1 MADEKTEEA
10 TPKRREDERKKG
22 NIARSQDMNSALTMI
37 AGIGILFVLA
47 PMIMEKLR
55 NLLYYTLTHLNPDEI
70 EVNDII
76 GLFAPYAKV
85 TGEML
90 LPFMLALCAAIV
102 IILRVLNGPIF
113 TAEKIKPKIDK
124 LTPSSIVQGLKKM
137 FNPFEPKNM
146 VEIGKSFLKMGIV
159 GYVGFSTVMGRKDE
173 ILGLLGVDIPT
184 AFAVLASILTQ
195 MIINICIAMLIIGF
209 IDKKYQDYEYNK
221 SIKMTKQEIKDE
233 WKNMEGD
240 PIIKSKIKSAQMQF
254 MKQKMM
260 SAVPN
265 ADVVVVNPTHFS
277 VALKYDKDIAPAPVV
292 VAKGVDYMAFKIRE
306 IAKANNVPIVENK
319 PLARSL
325 YKLVQV
331 DQVIPAE
338 LYVAVAEIL
347 AFVYGK
353 DGPPKMRINNPNL
366 NPNHNPNVS
375 GHR

>member
-22 NIARSQDMNSALTMI
+22 NIAKSQDMTSSLTI
-37 AGIGILFVLA
+37 TVGVGLLFALA
-47 PMIMEKLR
+47 PGIMEKLQ

-70 EVNDII
+70 ETQDII
-76 GLFAPYAKV
+76 TIFAPYAKII
-85 TGEML
+85 GEIM
-90 LPFMLALCAAIV
+90 LPFLLGLAIATV
-102 IILRVLNGPIF
+102 IIIRMQVGSLFAL
-113 TAEKIKPKIDK
+113 EKIKPKIDK
-124 LTPSSIVQGLKKM
+124 LTPSGIVQGLKKM
-137 FNPFEPKNM
+137 MNPFEPKNL
-146 VEIGKSFLKMGIV
+146 VELAKSFFKMGLV

-173 ILGLLGVDIPT
+173 LLGLLGVDIPS
-184 AFAVLASILTQ
+184 AFAVLAGILMQ
-195 MIINICIAMLIIGF
+195 MAINIIVAMIILGF
-209 IDKKYQDYEYNK
+209 LDKKYQDYEYNK

-265 ADVVVVNPTHFS
+265 ADVVVANPTHFS
-277 VALKYDKDIAPAPVV
+277 VALKYDKDIAPAPIV

-325 YKLVQV
+325 YKLVEV
-331 DQVIPAE
+331 DQVIPAD
-338 LYVAVAEIL
+338 LYVAVAEVL

-353 DGPPKMRINNPNL
+353 DGPPKAKINNPNL
-366 NPNHNPNVS
+366 SEKNS
-375 GHR
+375 

>member
-22 NIARSQDMNSALTMI
+22 NIAKSQDMTSALTI
-37 AGIGILFVLA
+37 TAGLLFVLS
-47 PMIMEKLR
+47 PYIMEKIK
-55 NLLYYTLTHLNPDEI
+55 NLLYYTLTHLNPNEI
-70 EVNDII
+70 ETNDII
-76 GLFAPYAKV
+76 TLFAPYAKI
-85 TGEML
+85 TGEIM
-90 LPFMLALCAAIV
+90 LPFLLGLAVSTALV
-102 IILRVLNGPIF
+102 VRLQVGPMF
-113 TAEKIKPKIDK
+113 TLEKIKPKIDK
-124 LTPSSIVQGLKKM
+124 LTPSSIMQGLKKM
-137 FNPFEPKNM
+137 FNPFEPKNL
-146 VEIGKSFLKMGIV
+146 VEMSKSFLKVGIV

-173 ILGLLGVDIPT
+173 LLGLLGVDIPT
-184 AFAVLASILTQ
+184 AFAVLAGILTQ
-195 MIINICIAMLIIGF
+195 MIINIIVAMLIIGF
-209 IDKKYQDYEYNK
+209 IDKKYQEYEFNK

-265 ADVVVVNPTHFS
+265 ADVVVANPTHFS

-331 DQVIPAE
+331 DHVIPAE

-366 NPNHNPNVS
+366 NPNNNINPNL
-375 GHR
+375 RR

>member
-1 MADEKTEEA
+1 MADERTEEA
-10 TPKRREDERKKG
+10 TPKRRQDERKKG
-22 NIARSQDMNSALTMI
+22 NISKSQDMTSSLTVC
-37 AGIGILFVLA
+37 AGVGLLFVLA
-47 PMIMEKLR
+47 PIILEKLK
-55 NLLYYTLTHLNPDEI
+55 NLLYYTCTHLKPDEI

-76 GLFAPYAKV
+76 AIFAPYAKI
-85 TGEML
+85 TGEIL
-90 LPFMLALCAAIV
+90 LPFLLGLMITTAL
-102 IILRVLNGPIF
+102 IIRMQVGALF
-113 TAEKIKPKIDK
+113 ATEKIKPKLDK
-124 LTPSSIVQGLKKM
+124 FKADSIMKGLKRI
-137 FNPFEPKNM
+137 FNPFEPKNLM
-146 VEIGKSFLKMGIV
+146 EIAKSILKMAIV
-159 GYVGFSTVMGRKDE
+159 GGCGFSAVNSRKDE
-173 ILGLLGVDIPT
+173 LLGLLGMDIPT
-184 AFAVLASILTQ
+184 AFAVLGSILTQ
-195 MIINICIAMLIIGF
+195 MVINICVAMLIIGF

-240 PIIKSKIKSAQMQF
+240 PLIKSKIKSAQMQF
-254 MKQKMM
+254 MRQKMM

-265 ADVVVVNPTHFS
+265 ADVVVANPTHFS
-277 VALKYDKDIAPAPVV
+277 VALKYDKDIAPAPIV

-353 DGPPKMRINNPNL
+353 DGPPKATIKNPNL
-366 NPNHNPNVS
+366 TP
-375 GHR
+375 RR

>member
-1 MADEKTEEA
+1 MADERTEEA

-22 NIARSQDMNSALTMI
+22 NISRSQDMTAALTI
-37 AGIGILFVLA
+37 SAAVGLLFVLA
-47 PMIMEKLR
+47 PIILEKLK
-55 NLLYYTLTHLNPDEI
+55 NLLYYTCTHLKPDEI

-76 GLFAPYAKV
+76 TIFAPYAKI
-85 TGEML
+85 TGEIL
-90 LPFMLALCAAIV
+90 LPFLLGLMVVTALIMRLQVGALFA
-102 IILRVLNGPIF
+102 
-113 TAEKIKPKIDK
+113 TEKIKPKIDK
-124 LTPSSIVQGLKKM
+124 LTPSSILKGLKKIL
-137 FNPFEPKNM
+137 NPFEPKNM
-146 VEIGKSFLKMGIV
+146 VEITKSVLKMAVV
-159 GYVGFSTVMGRKDE
+159 GYCGFAAVNGRKDE
-173 ILGLLGVDIPT
+173 LLGLLGVDIPT

-195 MIINICIAMLIIGF
+195 MIINICVAMLIIGF

-221 SIKMTKQEIKDE
+221 SLKMTKQEIKDE

-254 MKQKMM
+254 MRQKMM
-260 SAVPN
+260 SAVPK
-265 ADVVVVNPTHFS
+265 ADVVVANPTHFS

-306 IAKANNVPIVENK
+306 IAKANGVPIVENK

-353 DGPPKMRINNPNL
+353 DGPPKMRINNPN
-366 NPNHNPNVS
+366 NPNNPNIS
-375 GHR
+375 QRR

>member
-10 TPKRREDERKKG
+10 TPRRREDERKKG
-22 NIARSQDMNSALTMI
+22 NVAKSQDMTSALTITSGVGLM
-37 AGIGILFVLA
+37 FVLS
-47 PMIMEKLR
+47 PMIMEKLK
-55 NLLYYTLTHLNPDEI
+55 NLLYYTLTHLNPNEI
-70 EVNDII
+70 ETNDII
-76 GLFAPYAKV
+76 TIFAPYAKV

-90 LPFMLALCAAIV
+90 LPFFLGLVVAT
-102 IILRVLNGPIF
+102 ILVVRLQVGSIF
-113 TAEKIKPKIDK
+113 STEKIKPKIDK
-124 LTPSSIVQGLKKM
+124 LTPSSMVNALKKM

-146 VEIGKSFLKMGIV
+146 VEITKSFLKMGIV

-173 ILGLLGVDIPT
+173 LLGLLGVDIPT
-184 AFAVLASILTQ
+184 AFAVLAGILTQ
-195 MIINICIAMLIIGF
+195 MIINICVAMLIIGF

-240 PIIKSKIKSAQMQF
+240 PLIKSKIKSAQMQF
-254 MKQKMM
+254 MRQKMM

-265 ADVVVVNPTHFS
+265 ADVVVANPTHLS

-347 AFVYGK
+347 AFIYGK

-366 NPNHNPNVS
+366 NPQQNS
-375 GHR
+375 RR

>member
-22 NIARSQDMNSALTMI
+22 NIPRSQDMTSALTI
-37 AGIGILFVLA
+37 TAGIGLLFVMSPHIL
-47 PMIMEKLR
+47 EKLK
-55 NLLYYTLTHLNPDEI
+55 NLLYYTLTHLRPEEI
-70 EVNDII
+70 ETNDII
-76 GLFAPYAKV
+76 TLFAPYAKV
-85 TGEML
+85 TGELM
-90 LPFMLALCAAIV
+90 LPFLLGLAAA
-102 IILRVLNGPIF
+102 
-113 TAEKIKPKIDK
+113 TALLVRLQVGALFSTEKIKPKIDK
-124 LTPSSIVQGLKKM
+124 LTPSSIMQGLKKM
-137 FNPFEPKNM
+137 FNPFEPRNLIEM
-146 VEIGKSFLKMGIV
+146 TKSFLKVGIV

-195 MIINICIAMLIIGF
+195 MIINIIVAMLIIGF
-209 IDKKYQDYEYNK
+209 IDRKYQEYEYNK

-240 PIIKSKIKSAQMQF
+240 PVIKSKIKSAQMQF
-254 MKQKMM
+254 MRQKMM
-260 SAVPN
+260 NAVPT
-265 ADVVVVNPTHFS
+265 ADVVVANPTHFS

-306 IAKANNVPIVENK
+306 IAKANGVPIVENK

-325 YKLVQV
+325 YKLVKV

-353 DGPPKMRINNPNL
+353 NGPPKMRINNPNL
-366 NPNHNPNVS
+366 NPNSNI
-375 GHR
+375 RR

>member
-22 NIARSQDMNSALTMI
+22 NIPKSQDMTSALTI
-37 AGIGILFVLA
+37 TAGIGLLFAFSSL
-47 PMIMEKLR
+47 MMEKMK
-55 NLLYYTLTHLNPDEI
+55 NLLYYTFTHIKPQDI
-70 EVNDII
+70 DVNDII
-76 GLFAPYAKV
+76 VVFAPYAKV
-85 TGEML
+85 TGEIL
-90 LPFMLALCAAIV
+90 LPFFIGIAVCTVL
-102 IILRVLNGPIF
+102 IIRLQIGSVVS
-113 TAEKIKPKIDK
+113 TEKIKPKLDK
-124 LTPSSIVQGLKKM
+124 FKPSSIINALKKM
-137 FNPFEPKNM
+137 LNPFDPKNLL
-146 VEIGKSFLKMGIV
+146 ELSKSLFKMGIV
-159 GYVGFSTVMGRKDE
+159 GYCGYSTVMARKDE
-173 ILGLLGVDIPT
+173 LLGLLGVDVPT
-184 AFAVLASILTQ
+184 AFVVLSSILTQ
-195 MIINICIAMLIIGF
+195 MIINICVAMLIIGF

-260 SAVPN
+260 SAVPK
-265 ADVVVVNPTHFS
+265 ADVVVANPTHFS

-325 YKLVQV
+325 YKLVKV
-331 DQVIPAE
+331 DQVIPAD
-338 LYVAVAEIL
+338 LYVAVAEVL

-366 NPNHNPNVS
+366 NPNNPNVRS
-375 GHR
+375 

>member
-22 NIARSQDMNSALTMI
+22 NIPRSQDMTAALTI
-37 AGIGILFVLA
+37 TAGVVLLFAMSPLIL
-47 PMIMEKLR
+47 EKLK
-55 NLLYYTLTHLNPDEI
+55 NLLYYTLTHLNPDQI
-70 EVNDII
+70 ETNDII
-76 GLFAPYAKV
+76 TIFAPYAKV

-90 LPFMLALCAAIV
+90 LPFLLGLAAATV
-102 IILRVLNGPIF
+102 IIMRLQVGALF
-113 TAEKIKPKIDK
+113 ATEKIKPKLDK
-124 LTPSSIVQGLKKM
+124 FQPSQIMQSLKKM

-146 VEIGKSFLKMGIV
+146 IEITKSFLKMGVV
-159 GYVGFSTVMGRKDE
+159 GYCGFSTVMGRKDE
-173 ILGLLGVDIPT
+173 LLGLLGVDIPT

-195 MIINICIAMLIIGF
+195 MVINILVAMIIIGF
-209 IDKKYQDYEYNK
+209 IDKKYSDYEYNK

-240 PIIKSKIKSAQMQF
+240 PIIKSKLKSAQMQF

-265 ADVVVVNPTHFS
+265 ADVVVANPTHFS
-277 VALKYDKDIAPAPVV
+277 VALKYDKSVAPAPMV

-331 DQVIPAE
+331 DHVIPAE

-353 DGPPKMRINNPNL
+353 EGPPIKKINNPNL
-366 NPNHNPNVS
+366 NPNN
-375 GHR
+375 RR

>member
-1 MADEKTEEA
+1 MADERTEEA

-22 NIARSQDMNSALTMI
+22 NVARSQDMSSSLTITAAVAL
-37 AGIGILFVLA
+37 LFVLA
-47 PMIMEKLR
+47 PLILEKLR
-55 NLLYYTLTHLNPDEI
+55 NLLYYTCTHLNPDEI
-70 EVNDII
+70 DVNDII
-76 GLFAPYAKV
+76 VIFAPYAKI
-85 TGEML
+85 TGEIL
-90 LPFMLALCAAIV
+90 LPFLLGLMVMTAIIMRLQVGALFA
-102 IILRVLNGPIF
+102 
-113 TAEKIKPKIDK
+113 TEKIKPKMDR
-124 LTPSSIVQGLKKM
+124 LTPSGIVNGLKKIL
-137 FNPFEPKNM
+137 NPFEPKNLM
-146 VEIGKSFLKMGIV
+146 EMGKSVLKMGIV
-159 GYVGFSTVMGRKDE
+159 GYCGFSTVMGRKDE
-173 ILGLLGVDIPT
+173 LLGVLGLDVHT

-260 SAVPN
+260 NAVPN
-265 ADVVVVNPTHFS
+265 ADVVVANPTHFS

-306 IAKANNVPIVENK
+306 IAKANGVPIVENK

-325 YKLVQV
+325 YKLVKV

-353 DGPPKMRINNPNL
+353 DGPPKMRINNPNYTG
-366 NPNHNPNVS
+366 P
-375 GHR
+375 RQ

>member
-1 MADEKTEEA
+1 MADERTEEA
-10 TPKRREDERKKG
+10 TPKRREEERKKG
-22 NIARSQDMNSALTMI
+22 NISKSQDLTSALSMI
-37 AGIGILFVLA
+37 TGVGLLFVLS
-47 PMIMEKLR
+47 PIILEKLQ
-55 NLLYYTLTHLNPDEI
+55 NLLYYTFTHLNPDEI
-70 EVNDII
+70 QVDDII
-76 GLFAPYAKV
+76 ALFAPYAKI
-85 TGEML
+85 TGDIL
-90 LPFMLALCAAIV
+90 LPFMLGLMVATAIV
-102 IILRVLNGPIF
+102 IRIQVGALFSL
-113 TAEKIKPKIDK
+113 EKIKPKGDK
-124 LTPSSIVQGLKKM
+124 LTPSGIVQGLKKM
-137 FNPFEPKNM
+137 MNPFEPKNM
-146 VEIGKSFLKMGIV
+146 VEITKSFLKMGIV
-159 GYVGFSTVMGRKDE
+159 GYVGFTTVMGRKDE

-195 MIINICIAMLIIGF
+195 MVINICIAMLILGF

-260 SAVPN
+260 SAVPQ
-265 ADVVVVNPTHFS
+265 ADVVVANPTHFS
-277 VALKYDKDIAPAPVV
+277 VALKYDKSIAPAPVV

-325 YKLVQV
+325 YKLVKV

-353 DGPPKMRINNPNL
+353 NGPPQMHI
-366 NPNHNPNVS
+366 HNPNAPVQK
-375 GHR
+375 

>member
-22 NIARSQDMNSALTMI
+22 NISKSQDMSSALTI
-37 AGIGILFVLA
+37 TAGCGFLFVLA
-47 PMIMEKLR
+47 PHILEKLK
-55 NLLYYTLTHLNPDEI
+55 NLMHYSLTHISPSEI
-70 EVNDII
+70 ETSDII
-76 GLFAPYAKV
+76 TILGPYAKI
-85 TGEML
+85 TGEIM
-90 LPFMLALCAAIV
+90 LPFLLGIAAAT
-102 IILRVLNGPIF
+102 ILIMRLQVGSLF
-113 TAEKIKPKIDK
+113 TLEKIKPKIDK
-124 LTPSSIVQGLKKM
+124 LTPQSIVNGLKKM
-137 FNPFEPKNM
+137 MNPFEPKNL
-146 VEIGKSFLKMGIV
+146 VELSKSFLKVAIV
-159 GYVGFSTVMGRKDE
+159 GYVGFSTVMGRMDE
-173 ILGLLGVDIPT
+173 LLGLLGMDIPT

-195 MIINICIAMLIIGF
+195 MILNIIIAMLIIGF
-209 IDKKYQDYEYNK
+209 LDKKYQDYEYNK

-260 SAVPN
+260 SAVPT
-265 ADVVVVNPTHFS
+265 ADVVVANPTHFS
-277 VALKYDKDIAPAPVV
+277 VALKYDKDIAPAPIV

-325 YKLVQV
+325 YKLVKV
-331 DQVIPAE
+331 DHVIPAE
-338 LYVAVAEIL
+338 LYVAVAEVL

-366 NPNHNPNVS
+366 NQNPNA
-375 GHR
+375 RR

>member
-22 NIARSQDMNSALTMI
+22 NIARSQDMTAALTVT
-37 AGIGILFVLA
+37 AGVGLLFAFSSSIL
-47 PMIMEKLR
+47 EKLK
-55 NLLYYTLTHLNPDEI
+55 NLLYYTCTHLNPDEI

-76 GLFAPYAKV
+76 TIFAPYAKI
-85 TGEML
+85 TGEIL
-90 LPFMLALCAAIV
+90 LPFLIGLAAVTAIIMRLQV
-102 IILRVLNGPIF
+102 GPLF
-113 TAEKIKPKIDK
+113 ATEKIKPKIDK
-124 LTPSSIVQGLKKM
+124 LTPSSMLNGLKRIM
-137 FNPFEPKNM
+137 NPFSPRNM
-146 VEIGKSFLKMGIV
+146 LEIGKSVLKMAIV
-159 GYVGFSTVMGRKDE
+159 GYCGFSAVNGRKDE
-173 ILGLLGVDIPT
+173 LLGLLGMDIPT

-195 MIINICIAMLIIGF
+195 MIINICVAMLIIGF

-240 PIIKSKIKSAQMQF
+240 PVIKSKIKSAQMQF

-265 ADVVVVNPTHFS
+265 ADVVVANPTHFS

-306 IAKANNVPIVENK
+306 IAKANGVPIVENK

-353 DGPPKMRINNPNL
+353 DGPPKMRINNPNAV
-366 NPNHNPNVS
+366 PK
-375 GHR
+375 R